1 MSEEPA
7 PESYRSAHRDRDP
20 DGGGV
25 LERDGTGA
33 EAGAGTGAGQG
44 RRPTLDD
51 TGDDDDDGGGGRP
64 ARAGRFWSFRRV
76 PAGLAALILLGATG
90 LLLYDIAA
98 VRAGHRAMYWR
109 RALAD
114 QLARRPLEEV
124 WILVAA
130 AVATAL
136 GLWLLALA
144 LTPGLRRLLPMRRQS
159 VPVRAGLD
167 REAAELTLRDRA
179 MEVSGVRSARVR
191 LRRSRAKVNAAA
203 HFRALDEVRA
213 DLERALD
220 DGIAELGLARRPALT
235 VRVHRP
241 ARKG

>member
-7 PESYRSAHRDRDP
+7 PEGQRGMHRDA

-25 LERDGTGA
+25 LERDDAATS
-33 EAGAGTGAGQG
+33 AGHG

-51 TGDDDDDGGGGRP
+51 AGGDDGGGV
-64 ARAGRFWSFRRV
+64 ARARRFWSIRRV
-76 PAGLAALILLGATG
+76 PAGLTALILLGATG

-130 AVATAL
+130 AVAIAL

-144 LTPGLRRLLPMRRQS
+144 LTPGLRRLLPMRRES

-167 REAAELTLRDRA
+167 RQAAELALRDRA

-191 LRRSRAKVNAAA
+191 LRRSRVKVNAAA

-213 DLERALD
+213 DLHRALD
-220 DGIAELGLARRPALT
+220 GGIAELGLARRPTLT

-241 ARKG
+241 AKKG